1 MAGEIKLEEAQ
12 LEAIANRPSVEYDEV
27 VLQGDYAARAA
38 ISFYRFRQLGG
49 GRDMK
54 GKPHSLTF
62 GKSSGRGI
70 HYISDHPQVRLLNLS
85 IVALLVL
92 FESAAN
98 AYFFAQ
104 QSEFGISGGLFQA
117 AAVSLA
123 NVATSY
129 FIVGFWGL
137 RHASMPTG
145 GQPFWKPQR
154 RDVIRFFGVL
164 AIIVGVTMV
173 LLVNL
178 SAAHYRNIIDLRAE
192 GLQPAGEVLFTFPR
206 FWMSSDTCA
215 AILGSPIGDSIGG
228 AATSAMCRPFALH
241 SLDAMVL
248 FALGLAISAIAA
260 FEGRR
265 ADSAFP
271 GFSDAAR
278 SIERARR
285 DLQDALDD
293 YYASYDDFIAEQEE
307 LLFGDGK
314 DGPPDAERRTFTV
327 DERARI
333 IAGLDG
339 RVARFRNLLETSADV
354 LRDEFDVPHEAVA
367 LITGK
372 PFTYPAQAGDRKD
385 QA

>member
-1 MAGEIKLEEAQ
+1 MANDISARDGASLNLED
-12 LEAIANRPSVEYDEV
+12 IANRPSVAFDEV
-27 VLQGDYAARAA
+27 VLQGDYTARAA

-49 GRDMK
+49 GRDIKTPDRQMR
-54 GKPHSLTF
+54 F
-62 GKSSGRGI
+62 GQSAGRGI

-85 IVALLVL
+85 VVALLVL

-98 AYFFAQ
+98 AYFFAL
-104 QSEFGISGGLFQA
+104 QSEFGLSGGLFQA

-129 FIVGFWGL
+129 FIIGFWGL

-145 GQPFWKPQR
+145 GKPFWRPDR
-154 RDVIRFFGVL
+154 RDVIRFFGVF
-164 AIIVGVTMV
+164 AIIVGVIMV

-192 GLQPAGEVLFTFPR
+192 GLQPTGEVLSSFPR
-206 FWMSSDTCA
+206 FWMSSADCA
-215 AILGSPIGDSIGG
+215 AILGSDIGNSIGS

-248 FALGLAISAIAA
+248 FALGIAISALAA

-265 ADSAFP
+265 ADAAFP

-293 YYASYDDFIAEQEE
+293 YYGSYGEFIEDQEALLGHTFDPQQRAMIIKALDDRAQPYRS
-307 LLFGDGK
+307 LLISD
-314 DGPPDAERRTFTV
+314 P
-327 DERARI
+327 
-333 IAGLDG
+333 
-339 RVARFRNLLETSADV
+339 DV
-354 LRDEFDVPHEAVA
+354 LRDEFDVPREVVER
-367 LITGK
+367 ITGRAC
-372 PFTYPAQAGDRKD
+372 THVDPAGQA
-385 QA
+385 